1 MPIRLLPQQLINQ
14 IAAGEVV
21 ERPSSVLKELLEN
34 SLDAGATQI
43 DIEVEQGGVRRLKVT
58 DNGCGIP
65 RDELSLALS
74 RHATS
79 KIADYRDLTHVSS
92 LGFRGEAL
100 PSIASVSRLRLTS
113 CTDSDSNGWC
123 VEGDGGDHIERPR
136 PAPHAVG
143 TTVEVR
149 DLFFNV
155 PARRKFLRK
164 ERTEFNH
171 MDSLVS
177 RIALSRFDVALDL
190 RHNQR
195 SIRQYRVAGERQA
208 MEQRLSDVCGSRFVQ
223 QSVYI
228 EHSGSGLRLRGWMG
242 LPTFSRSQADL
253 QYFYVNGRI
262 VRDKILVHAVRQAYR
277 DVLFHGRH
285 PAYVLFLEMDPA
297 LVDVNAHPSKH
308 EVRFRESRLVHDFL
322 FHTLKKVIA
331 DLRPGDAPNQ
341 AEHHRGLVNESPA
354 ASNRQNAGTVNTTA
368 KPTDSQLPLPVTAAP
383 VAQQMGLYRQL
394 AETAAE
400 YSGEEVHAVSKGD
413 EADEIPPLGY
423 ALAQLHGIYVLAEN
437 ERGMVLVD
445 MHAAHERIVYEKFK
459 RDFEA
464 QGVRSQA
471 LLVPF
476 GLTVSRSEAEVAEH
490 HGTMFESLGFELD
503 RLAPEKLLIR
513 RIPSMLSDT
522 NIPKLVHD
530 VLSDLLA
537 HGSSS
542 RINDTINAVL
552 STMACHGSVRANRK
566 LTLAEM
572 NSLLRDMEQTER
584 AGQCNHGRPT
594 WVQLGI
600 EQLDKMFKRGQ

>member
-43 DIEVEQGGVRRLKVT
+43 DIEVEQGGVRRLKVR

-195 SIRQYRVAGERQA
+195 SIRQYRVARKRQA
-208 MEQRLSDVCGSRFVQ
+208 MEQRLGDVCGSRFVQ

-228 EHSGSGLRLRGWMG
+228 EHSGSGLRLRGWM
-242 LPTFSRSQADL
+242 
-253 QYFYVNGRI
+253 
-262 VRDKILVHAVRQAYR
+262 
-277 DVLFHGRH
+277 
-285 PAYVLFLEMDPA
+285 
-297 LVDVNAHPSKH
+297 
-308 EVRFRESRLVHDFL
+308 
-322 FHTLKKVIA
+322 
-331 DLRPGDAPNQ
+331 
-341 AEHHRGLVNESPA
+341 
-354 ASNRQNAGTVNTTA
+354 
-368 KPTDSQLPLPVTAAP
+368 
-383 VAQQMGLYRQL
+383 
-394 AETAAE
+394 
-400 YSGEEVHAVSKGD
+400 
-413 EADEIPPLGY
+413 
-423 ALAQLHGIYVLAEN
+423 
-437 ERGMVLVD
+437 
-445 MHAAHERIVYEKFK
+445 
-459 RDFEA
+459 
-464 QGVRSQA
+464 
-471 LLVPF
+471 
-476 GLTVSRSEAEVAEH
+476 
-490 HGTMFESLGFELD
+490 
-503 RLAPEKLLIR
+503 
-513 RIPSMLSDT
+513 
-522 NIPKLVHD
+522 
-530 VLSDLLA
+530 
-537 HGSSS
+537 
-542 RINDTINAVL
+542 
-552 STMACHGSVRANRK
+552 
-566 LTLAEM
+566 
-572 NSLLRDMEQTER
+572 
-584 AGQCNHGRPT
+584 
-594 WVQLGI
+594 
-600 EQLDKMFKRGQ
+600 